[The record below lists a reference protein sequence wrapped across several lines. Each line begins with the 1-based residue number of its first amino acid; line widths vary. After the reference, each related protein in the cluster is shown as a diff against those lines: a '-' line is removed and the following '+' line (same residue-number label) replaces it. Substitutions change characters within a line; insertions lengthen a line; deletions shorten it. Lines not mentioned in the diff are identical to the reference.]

1 MKRKLVIELFNG
13 LTSCADQQ
21 KLNDAFSKACI
32 LIEGKS
38 LSFFSLILRLS
49 LLFEHLTLKVS
60 VSLIN

>member
-13 LTSCADQQ
+13 LTSCADQK
-21 KLNDAFSKACI
+21 KLHNTFSKASI

-49 LLFEHLTLKVS
+49 LLLEHLTLKVA
-60 VSLIN
+60 VSFIN